1 MIRGD
6 EQVKVSGCIAVCLL
20 ATTVIVLSTAGAVA
34 NAGTNGPQEHTYVT
48 ATYGSPVIDGEID
61 DCWKHAEVIVPKV
74 YRPVSNVT
82 AKHRL
87 MWDEN
92 ALYVLSEIYDSNLDA
107 SNETP
112 YLQDSLEVFMDELH
126 DGGQAY
132 KPDDVHY
139 RVNFNN
145 MRTYDA
151 GEDTRFYSA
160 TKLMT
165 DDSGAIEGYVVEA
178 CITWDRATPA
188 NGVEIGIDLM
198 VNEAANGTRISEI
211 NIFDT
216 TGNAY
221 QNPSLFGKLVLTGKE
236 GDAVAGANRYPL
248 LAYIE
253 KVKGLYLPAYVNR
266 DIVDEP
272 LANAEKIAASANPSQ
287 SEIDD
292 AYNKL
297 KQAVDSLDDGSG
309 YVKPSALPLVT
320 EQPDAFTFMDG
331 SRVTTLIDWERRR
344 QEIAGL
350 YKYYM
355 YGVLPDTSG
364 ERVSTEYL
372 DSYERYTWWGQK
384 VTVTVGP
391 NLKILKVNVAS
402 GDKTVSFVAT
412 VTLPAQRAFDP
423 DVGAEVVT
431 GVVPPTYEDGYP
443 VLIVIGF
450 LGEAEKRY
458 LNDHGYAVIEYD
470 NNTIA
475 ADNASRTGV
484 FYELYPY
491 GKTWDTQTGVLLA
504 WSWGVSKIIDAI
516 ENDARGARELNISPV
531 NTIVTGVS
539 RNGKA
544 AAVAGAFEPRI
555 KVTVPASS
563 GAGGMANFRYQSSGR
578 QYDYSM
584 LEKHEFIDFL
594 GEEQGT
600 ALWQQFQ
607 DNPIHTVG
615 ANESLSNLQSQSEAH
630 WFNDKF
636 LEFTSPY
643 QLPFDQQFLVALT
656 ATPDRYYL
664 ITGEIHG
671 GDWINPAGM
680 YVTYL
685 AARNIF
691 ESLGLANNI
700 GIHLHAT
707 GHALTLEDV
716 KYLVEFC
723 DWHFYGIARGN
734 KDLEQLK
741 TSIFELPVNYDPCFD
756 EIKNARG
763 PNLIISW

>member
-1 MIRGD
+1 MKR
-6 EQVKVSGCIAVCLL
+6 SSCIVVCLL
-20 ATTVIVLSTAGAVA
+20 AATVIVLSTISATASTSTG
-34 NAGTNGPQEHTYVT
+34 GLQNGVHIS

-61 DCWKHAEVIVPKV
+61 ECWKRAEVVVPRI
-74 YRPVSNVT
+74 YRPVSDVT

-92 ALYVLSEIYDSNLDA
+92 ALYILSEIYDSVLDV

-112 YLQDSLEVFMDELH
+112 YLQDSLELFMDELY

-132 KPDDVHY
+132 KSDDVHY

-151 GEDTRFYSA
+151 GEETRFYSA
-160 TKLMT
+160 TRLIKN
-165 DDSGAIEGYVVEA
+165 DSETARGYVVEA
-178 CITWDRATPA
+178 CIAWDKATPA
-188 NGVEIGIDLM
+188 NEVEIGIDVM
-198 VNEAANGTRISEI
+198 INEAANGTRVSEI
-211 NIFDT
+211 AIFDT

-236 GDAVAGANRYPL
+236 GKSVAGANPYPL
-248 LAYIE
+248 LAYVE
-253 KVKGLYLPAYVNR
+253 KVKDIYLGAYVNQ
-266 DIVDEP
+266 DVIDEP
-272 LANAEKIAASANPSQ
+272 LAVAERIVTSENPSQ
-287 SEIDD
+287 VEIDD
-292 AYNKL
+292 AHSKL
-297 KQAVDSLDDGSG
+297 RLAVDSLDDGSG
-309 YVKPSALPLVT
+309 YMKPSALPLVT
-320 EQPDAFTFMDG
+320 EQPDAFTFTDG
-331 SRVTTLIDWERRR
+331 SRVTTLMDWERRR

-364 ERVSTEYL
+364 EHVSTEYL

-384 VTVTVGP
+384 LTVTAGP
-391 NLKILKVNVAS
+391 NLKLVQVNITN
-402 GDKTVSFVAT
+402 DEKTVSFVAT
-412 VTLPAQRAFDP
+412 VTLPAQVTIDP
-423 DVGAEVVT
+423 HTGAETVT
-431 GVVPPTYEDGYP
+431 GVVPPAHKDGYP

-450 LGEAEKRY
+450 LGDVEKRY

-475 ADNASRTGV
+475 ADNASRTGI

-491 GKTWDTQTGVLLA
+491 GRTWDTQTGVLLA
-504 WSWGVSKIIDAI
+504 WSWGVSKILDVIESDA
-516 ENDARGARELNISPV
+516 AGARELNISPI
-531 NTIVTGVS
+531 NTIVSGVS

-584 LEKHEFIDFL
+584 LEKQEFIDL
-594 GEEQGT
+594 MGDEQGT

-607 DNPIHTVG
+607 DNPIYTVG

-656 ATPDRYYL
+656 AAPDRYYL

-685 AARNIF
+685 AARSIF
-691 ESLGLANNI
+691 ASLGLANNI

-723 DWHFYGIARGN
+723 DKNFYGVIGGN
-734 KDLEQLK
+734 RDLGQLR
-741 TSIFELPVNYDPCFD
+741 TSIFELPANYDPYFD
-756 EIKNARG
+756 EIKGTRG
-763 PNLIISW
+763 PNLIINW